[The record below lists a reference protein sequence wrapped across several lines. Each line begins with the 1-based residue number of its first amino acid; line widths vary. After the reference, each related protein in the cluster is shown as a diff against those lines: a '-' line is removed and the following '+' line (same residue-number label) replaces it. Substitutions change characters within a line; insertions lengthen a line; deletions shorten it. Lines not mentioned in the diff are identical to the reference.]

1 MVGKGVTVDTAM
13 EKAGGDTPGSPEPS
27 FLATLGDPQVTLV
40 SVHKRWS
47 FRRNPGTGGST
58 RPVTSEEEGEFSQK
72 VLNGTRGIRSN
83 QILSKHSLP
92 ARVWEPAMQQKQS
105 FAFDN
110 VGYEGGLD
118 SVCPSQ
124 TTTGTISISGMTCQS
139 CVKSI
144 EGRISSLKGI
154 VSIKVSLEQGSA
166 TVIYVPSVL
175 SLPQVCRHVEDMG
188 FEASI
193 TEGKAASWPS
203 RSSSALEAT
212 VKLRVEGMTCQSC
225 VSSIEGRLGK
235 LQGVVR
241 ARVSLGTQEAVIT
254 YQPYLIQPQDLR
266 DHVNDMGFEAVI
278 KNRVAPVSL
287 GPIDIGRLQ
296 RTNPKTP
303 LTSGTQNLNNSETLG
318 HQGSRVVTLQLRV
331 DGMHCKSCVLNIEE
345 NIGQLP
351 GVQSIQVSLEN
362 RIAQVQ
368 FDPSRVTP
376 GALQRAIEALPP
388 GNFQVSLPDGA
399 AGSGTDNRPSTHL
412 ASAPAPAPAQGT
424 RMQGLGSTVVLA
436 IGGMT
441 CASCVQSIEGLLSRR
456 EGVRRVSVSL
466 TEGTGVVLYDPSV
479 INPEGLRAAVEE
491 MGFKASVVSENC
503 YSNHVGNRSTGN
515 STVHTTAGG
524 PVSVQGMAPHA
535 GGLPKNHNPGSSSKS
550 PQASTA
556 VAPRKCFLQITG
568 MTCASCVSNI
578 ERNLQKEAGILSVL
592 VALMAGKAEVKY
604 NPEVIQPL
612 EIAQLI
618 QDLGFEASVME
629 NYTGSDGDLEL
640 IITGMTCASCVH
652 NIESKLTRTNG
663 ITYASVALATSK
675 AHVKFDPEMIGPRD
689 IVKIIEEIGFHA
701 SPAQRNPN
709 VHHLDHKVEI
719 KQWKKSFLCSLM
731 FGIPVMGLMIYMLVP
746 SNEPHET
753 MVLDH
758 NIVPGL
764 SILNLIFFILCTFVQ
779 LLGGWYFYIQAYR
792 SLRHGAANM
801 DVLIVLA
808 TSIAYT
814 YSVIILVVA
823 VAEKAERSPVTFF
836 DTPPMLFVFIALGRW
851 LEHVAKSKT
860 SEALAKLMS
869 LQATEAT
876 VVTLGEDNLII
887 REEQVPMEL
896 VQRGDVIK
904 VVPGGKFPVDG
915 KVLEGSTMADE
926 SLITGEAMPVTK
938 KPGSTV
944 IAGSINAHGSVLINA
959 THVGNDTTLAQIV
972 KLVEEAQM
980 SKAPIQQLADRFSGY
995 FVPFI
1000 IIISTLTLVVWII
1013 IGFIDFGVVQKYFPT
1028 PNKHISQTEV
1038 IIRFAFQTSIT
1049 VLCIACPCSLGLAT
1063 PTAVMV
1069 GTGVA
1074 AQNGI
1079 LIKGGKP
1086 LEMAHKIKT
1095 VMFDKTGTITH
1106 GVPKVMRV
1114 LLLVDVATLPLRK
1127 VLAVVGTAEASSE
1140 HPLGVAVTK
1149 YCKEELGTETLGYC
1163 TDFQAVPGCG
1173 IGCKVSNVEGILAH
1187 GKRQWSTQAGVSNG
1201 VGGVPEETDATPQTF
1216 SVLIGNREWMRRNGL
1231 TISSDI
1237 SDTMTDH
1244 EMKGQTAILV
1254 AIDGVLCGM
1263 IAIADAV
1270 KQEAALAVHT
1280 LKSMGVDV
1288 VLITG
1293 DNRKT
1298 ARAIATQVGINKV
1311 FAEVLPSHK
1320 VAKVQELQNE
1330 GKRVAMVGD
1339 GVNDSPALARAD
1351 VGIAIGTG
1359 TDVAIEAAD
1368 VVLIRNDLLDVVASI
1383 HLSKRTV
1390 WRVRLN
1396 LVLALI
1402 YNLIGIP
1409 IAAGVFMPIGIVL
1422 QPWMGSAAMAA
1433 SSVSVVLSSLQLKCY
1448 KKPDLERYEAQAQ
1461 GRMKP
1466 LTASQVS
1473 VHVGMDDRRRD
1484 SPRATPWDQAS
1495 GSFRL
1500 HGLLR
1505 DRHLVAF
1512 IQNSC
1517 QACPWWCATPSKQR
1531 YPNQRK
1537 SVILHELLLLHP
1549 ESVP

>member
-175 SLPQVCRHVEDMG
+175 SLPQVCRHIEDVG

-303 LTSGTQNLNNSETLG
+303 LTSGTQNQNLNNSETLG

-412 ASAPAPAPAQGT
+412 APAPTQGT
-424 RMQGLGSTVVLA
+424 RMQGLCSTVVLA

-503 YSNHVGNRSTGN
+503 YSNHVGNHSAGN

-524 PVSVQGMAPHA
+524 PVSVQGTAPHA

-556 VAPRKCFLQITG
+556 VAPQKCFLQITG

-618 QDLGFEASVME
+618 QDLGFEAAVME

-746 SNEPHET
+746 SHEPHET

-876 VVTLGEDNLII
+876 VVTLGEDHLII

-1000 IIISTLTLVVWII
+1000 IIISTLTLV
-1013 IGFIDFGVVQKYFPT
+1013 T

-1484 SPRATPWDQAS
+1484 SPRATPWDQVS
-1495 GSFRL
+1495 YISQVSLSSLKSDRL
-1500 HGLLR
+1500 S
-1505 DRHLVAF
+1505 RHSAGADD
-1512 IQNSC
+1512 NGDKWS
-1517 QACPWWCATPSKQR
+1517 
-1531 YPNQRK
+1531 
-1537 SVILHELLLLHP
+1537 LLLNDRD
-1549 ESVP
+1549 EEQCI

>member
-1 MVGKGVTVDTAM
+1 M
-13 EKAGGDTPGSPEPS
+13 EKAGDQTPGNPEPS
-27 FLATLGDPQVTLV
+27 SLATLGDPQVTLL

-47 FRRNPGTGGST
+47 FKRSPGTGGSS
-58 RPVTSEEEGEFSQK
+58 RPVISEENCPPLSEEGEFSQK
-72 VLNGTRGIRSN
+72 VLNGSEEISSK
-83 QILSKHSLP
+83 QILSELSQ
-92 ARVWEPAMQQKQS
+92 PAMKQS

-110 VGYEGGLD
+110 SGYEDDLD
-118 SVCPSQ
+118 GVRPSQ
-124 TTTGTISISGMTCQS
+124 TATGTISIVGMTCQS

-144 EGRISSLKGI
+144 EGRVSSLNGI

-166 TVIYVPSVL
+166 EVRYMPSVV
-175 SLPQVCRHVEDMG
+175 SLMQICHQIEDMG
-188 FEASI
+188 FQASVA
-193 TEGKAASWPS
+193 EGKATSWPS
-203 RSSSALEAT
+203 RVSPTSEAM

-225 VSSIEGRLGK
+225 VSSIEGKIGK
-235 LQGVVR
+235 LQGVMRV
-241 ARVSLGTQEAVIT
+241 RVSLSNQEAVIT

-266 DHVNDMGFEAVI
+266 DHITDMGFEAVI
-278 KNRVAPVSL
+278 KNKVAPVSL
-287 GPIDIGRLQ
+287 GPIDVRRLQ
-296 RTNPKTP
+296 STLSAAPPAPVN
-303 LTSGTQNLNNSETLG
+303 QNDNNSETRG
-318 HQGSRVVTLQLRV
+318 GQGVPLHLRV
-331 DGMHCKSCVLNIEE
+331 DGMHCKSCVLNIED
-345 NIGQLP
+345 NIGRLP
-351 GVQSIQVSLEN
+351 GVQSIHVSLES
-362 RIAQVQ
+362 RTARVQ
-368 FDPSRVTP
+368 YDPSLISL
-376 GALQRAIEALPP
+376 GALWRAIEALPP
-388 GNFQVSLPDGA
+388 GNFKVSLPNGA
-399 AGSGTDNRPSTHL
+399 EGGGPDSRSPPVPNP
-412 ASAPAPAPAQGT
+412 PC
-424 RMQGLGSTVVLA
+424 TVMLA
-436 IGGMT
+436 IAGMT
-441 CASCVQSIEGLLSRR
+441 CKSCVQSIEGLISQRA
-456 EGVRRVSVSL
+456 GVHQISVFL
-466 TEGTGVVLYDPSV
+466 AEGTAVVLYDPSRTH
-479 INPEGLRAAVEE
+479 PEELRAAVED
-491 MGFKASVVSENC
+491 MGFEASILAENC
-503 YSNHVGNRSTGN
+503 SSNHIGNHS
-515 STVHTTAGG
+515 AGSAMG
-524 PVSVQGMAPHA
+524 HAAAGAPMPMQRGA
-535 GGLPKNHNPGSSSKS
+535 PQPGGLHTNHIPRQSPKSLL
-550 PQASTA
+550 ASTT
-556 VAPRKCFLQITG
+556 VAAKKCFLQISG

-578 ERNLQKEAGILSVL
+578 ERNLQKEPGILSVL

-612 EIAQLI
+612 EIAKLV
-618 QDLGFEASVME
+618 QDLGFEAAVME
-629 NYTGSDGDLEL
+629 DYTGSDGDLEL
-640 IITGMTCASCVH
+640 MITGMTCASCVH
-652 NIESKLTRTNG
+652 NIESKLRRTDG

-675 AHVKFDPEMIGPRD
+675 AHVKFDPEIIGPRD
-689 IVKIIEEIGFHA
+689 IVKLIEEIGFHA
-701 SPAQRNPN
+701 SLAQRIPSA
-709 VHHLDHKVEI
+709 HHLDHKVEI
-719 KQWKKSFLCSLM
+719 KQWKNSFLCSLV
-731 FGIPVMGLMIYMLVP
+731 FGIPVMGLMIYMLIP
-746 SNEPHET
+746 SREPQAT
-753 MVLDH
+753 VLDH
-758 NIVPGL
+758 SVIPGL
-764 SILNLIFFILCTFVQ
+764 SIVNLIFFILCTFVQ
-779 LLGGWYFYIQAYR
+779 FLGGWYFYVQAYK
-792 SLRHGAANM
+792 SLRHGVANM

-808 TSIAYT
+808 TSIAYV
-814 YSVIILVVA
+814 YSLVILVVA

-851 LEHVAKSKT
+851 LEHVVKSKT

-876 VVTLGEDNLII
+876 VVTLGEDNVII

-896 VQRGDVIK
+896 VQRGDIIK

-915 KVLEGSTMADE
+915 KVLEGNTMADE

-938 KPGSTV
+938 KPGSMV
-944 IAGSINAHGSVLINA
+944 IAGSMNAHGSVLITA

-1000 IIISTLTLVVWII
+1000 IIISTVTLVVWIV
-1013 IGFIDFGVVQKYFPT
+1013 IGFIDFGVVQKYFPA
-1028 PNKHISQTEV
+1028 PSKGISQAEV
-1038 IIRFAFQTSIT
+1038 VLRFAFQTSIT

-1106 GVPKVMRV
+1106 GVPKVSRV
-1114 LLLVDVATLPLRK
+1114 LLLVDMAALPLRK

-1140 HPLGVAVTK
+1140 HPLGVAVTR
-1149 YCKEELGTETLGYC
+1149 YCKEELGTETLGCC

-1173 IGCKVSNVEGILAH
+1173 ISCKVSSVESILAQGECPQGPPTTH
-1187 GKRQWSTQAGVSNG
+1187 LNR
-1201 VGGVPEETDATPQTF
+1201 VGSDPTETDAATQTF

-1231 TISSDI
+1231 TVTSDVR
-1237 SDTMTDH
+1237 DAMTDH
-1244 EMKGQTAILV
+1244 EMKGQTAILA

-1263 IAIADAV
+1263 IAIADSV

-1339 GVNDSPALARAD
+1339 GVNDSPALAQAD

-1383 HLSKRTV
+1383 HLSRRTV
-1390 WRVRLN
+1390 WRIRLN

-1409 IAAGVFMPIGIVL
+1409 VAAGVFIPIGVVL

-1448 KKPDLERYEAQAQ
+1448 RKPDLARYEAQAH

-1466 LTASQVS
+1466 LSASQVS
-1473 VHVGMDDRRRD
+1473 VHIGMDDRRRD
-1484 SPRATPWDQAS
+1484 SPRASPWDQVSYISQVSLTSLKSDKMSRHS
-1495 GSFRL
+1495 GAAD
-1500 HGLLR
+1500 
-1505 DRHLVAF
+1505 DRGDKW
-1512 IQNSC
+1512 S
-1517 QACPWWCATPSKQR
+1517 
-1531 YPNQRK
+1531 
-1537 SVILHELLLLHP
+1537 LLLNDRD
-1549 ESVP
+1549 EEQGI

>member
-1 MVGKGVTVDTAM
+1 MMPEQKRQITA
-13 EKAGGDTPGSPEPS
+13 
-27 FLATLGDPQVTLV
+27 
-40 SVHKRWS
+40 
-47 FRRNPGTGGST
+47 
-58 RPVTSEEEGEFSQK
+58 SEGASRK
-72 VLNGTRGIRSN
+72 
-83 QILSKHSLP
+83 ILSKLSLP
-92 ARVWEPAMQQKQS
+92 AHAWEPAMKQS

-110 VGYEGGLD
+110 VGYDGGLD
-118 SVCPSQ
+118 GVFSSSQ
-124 TTTGTISISGMTCQS
+124 TATSTISILGMTCQS

-144 EGRISSLKGI
+144 EDRISSLNGI

-166 TVIYVPSVL
+166 TVKYVPSVM
-175 SLPQVCRHVEDMG
+175 SLQQVCHQIGDMG

-193 TEGKAASWPS
+193 AKGKAASWPS
-203 RSSSALEAT
+203 RSSHTQEAV

-225 VSSIEGRLGK
+225 VSSIEGKIGK
-235 LQGVVR
+235 LQGVMRVK
-241 ARVSLGTQEAVIT
+241 VSLGNQEATIT
-254 YQPYLIQPQDLR
+254 YQPYLIQPEDLR
-266 DHVNDMGFEAVI
+266 DYVNDMGFEAAI
-278 KNRVAPVSL
+278 KNKMAPLSL

-296 RTNPKTP
+296 SINPKRP
-303 LTSGTQNLNNSETLG
+303 SASANQNFNNSETLE
-318 HQGSRVVTLQLRV
+318 HQGSHMVTLQLRV

-345 NIGQLP
+345 NIGQLS
-351 GVQSIQVSLEN
+351 GVQDIQVSLEN
-362 RIAQVQ
+362 RTAQVQ
-368 FDPSRVTP
+368 YDPSCITP
-376 GALQRAIEALPP
+376 VALQRAIEALPP
-388 GNFQVSLPDGA
+388 GNFKVSFPDGA
-399 AGSGTDNRPSTHL
+399 ERSGTDNGSSTSH
-412 ASAPAPAPAQGT
+412 SPGSPQSNQVQGT
-424 RMQGLGSTVVLA
+424 CSTVVLTIA
-436 IGGMT
+436 GMT
-441 CASCVQSIEGLLSRR
+441 CASCVQSIEGVISKR
-456 EGVRRVSVSL
+456 EGVQRVSVSL
-466 TEGTGVVLYDPSV
+466 AEGTGTVLYDPSV
-479 INPEGLRAAVEE
+479 ISPEELRAAVED
-491 MGFKASVVSENC
+491 MGFEASVIPEN
-503 YSNHVGNRSTGN
+503 YSSNQVGNHNAGNFMMQTTGG
-515 STVHTTAGG
+515 TPT
-524 PVSVQGMAPHA
+524 SVQEVAPHA
-535 GGLPKNHNPGSSSKS
+535 GRIPENHDPGRLSKS
-550 PQASTA
+550 PPTRT
-556 VAPRKCFLQITG
+556 VALQKCFLKISG

-618 QDLGFEASVME
+618 QNLGFEAAVME
-629 NYTGSDGDLEL
+629 DYVGSDGDMEL

-652 NIESKLTRTNG
+652 NIESRLTRTNG

-675 AHVKFDPEMIGPRD
+675 AHIKFDPEIIGPRD
-689 IVKIIEEIGFHA
+689 IVKIIE
-701 SPAQRNPN
+701 
-709 VHHLDHKVEI
+709 
-719 KQWKKSFLCSLM
+719 
-731 FGIPVMGLMIYMLVP
+731 
-746 SNEPHET
+746 
-753 MVLDH
+753 
-758 NIVPGL
+758 
-764 SILNLIFFILCTFVQ
+764 
-779 LLGGWYFYIQAYR
+779 
-792 SLRHGAANM
+792 
-801 DVLIVLA
+801 
-808 TSIAYT
+808 
-814 YSVIILVVA
+814 
-823 VAEKAERSPVTFF
+823 
-836 DTPPMLFVFIALGRW
+836 
-851 LEHVAKSKT
+851 SKT

-876 VVTLGEDNLII
+876 IVTLGEDNLII

-896 VQRGDVIK
+896 VQRGDIIK

-938 KPGSTV
+938 KPGSIV
-944 IAGSINAHGSVLINA
+944 IAGSINAHGSVLVSA
-959 THVGNDTTLAQIV
+959 THVGSDTTLAQIV

-980 SKAPIQQLADRFSGY
+980 SKN
-995 FVPFI
+995 
-1000 IIISTLTLVVWII
+1000 
-1013 IGFIDFGVVQKYFPT
+1013 

-1038 IIRFAFQTSIT
+1038 VLRFAFQTSIT

-1106 GVPKVMRV
+1106 GAPRVMRF
-1114 LLLVDVATLPLRK
+1114 LLLVDVAALPLRK

-1140 HPLGVAVTK
+1140 HPLGVAVTR

-1173 IGCKVSNVEGILAH
+1173 IGCKVSSVDGLLAH
-1187 GKRQWSTQAGVSNG
+1187 SEHRLGEWATHVNG
-1201 VGGVPEETDATPQTF
+1201 VGSPPAEKDIAPQTF
-1216 SVLIGNREWMRRNGL
+1216 SVLIGNREWMKRNGL
-1231 TISSDI
+1231 TISSDV
-1237 SDTMTDH
+1237 SDAMTDH

-1288 VLITG
+1288 ALITG

-1320 VAKVQELQNE
+1320 VAKVQELQNK
-1330 GKRVAMVGD
+1330 GKKVAMVGD
-1339 GVNDSPALARAD
+1339 GVNDSPALAQAD

-1390 WRVRLN
+1390 RRIRVN

-1448 KKPDLERYEAQAQ
+1448 KKPDLEKYEMQAH

-1466 LTASQVS
+1466 LSPSQVS
-1473 VHVGMDDRRRD
+1473 VHIGMDDRWRD
-1484 SPRATPWDQAS
+1484 SPRAPAWDQVS
-1495 GSFRL
+1495 YVSQVSLSSLTSDRL
-1500 HGLLR
+1500 SWHSTMMDDGG
-1505 DRHLVAF
+1505 DKW
-1512 IQNSC
+1512 S
-1517 QACPWWCATPSKQR
+1517 
-1531 YPNQRK
+1531 
-1537 SVILHELLLLHP
+1537 LLLNDKD
-1549 ESVP
+1549 EEQYI